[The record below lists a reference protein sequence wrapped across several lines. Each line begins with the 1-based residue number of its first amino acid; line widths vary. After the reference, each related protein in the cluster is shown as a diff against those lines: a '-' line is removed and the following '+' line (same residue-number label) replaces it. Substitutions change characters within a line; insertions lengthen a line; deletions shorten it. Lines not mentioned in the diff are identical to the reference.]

1 MPNISA
7 RIKAT
12 YKSNFAEFARRLV
25 VKQQR
30 VLERSGA
37 YTQKVMRNSMPN
49 QKAKRS
55 RKSLKPGRPPRGHVG
70 GHGGLRFVLF
80 DVSMA
85 TESVV
90 IGPGRTAAK
99 TEWATKEYYFKIES
113 PKIAPRL
120 LNERGP
126 ARLTFLYYKSR
137 RQYVYNVV
145 YQQYPI
151 SAYPPTLNAAITKF
165 RDFLRT
171 TKL

>member
-1 MPNISA
+1 MRNISGTA
-7 RIKAT
+7 KVT
-12 YKSNFAEFARRLV
+12 YKSNFVEFKRRV
-25 VKQQR
+25 TIKQER
-30 VLERSGA
+30 VLKRTGA

-55 RKSLKPGRPPRGHVG
+55 RKKLKPGSPPRGHVG
-70 GHGGLRFVLF
+70 GHGGLRYVLF
-80 DVSMA
+80 DVSMQ
-85 TESVV
+85 TQSVI
-90 IGPGRTAAK
+90 IGPGRTNAK
-99 TEWATKEYYFKIES
+99 TEWATKHYYFKIES

-137 RQYVYNVV
+137 IQYVYNVI
-145 YQQYPI
+145 YKQYPI
-151 SAYPPTLNAAITKF
+151 SAYPPTRNAAIRKF